1 MSENTPAT
9 NGAATH
15 AAHAERFP
23 LRKTAGHLI
32 RRAHQMAAAIFLQE
46 VDGVLSPHQFA
57 ALMSLCQEP
66 GLHQVD
72 LIERI
77 VADRST
83 VSALVTRLVKK
94 GFVKK
99 RRNGDDER
107 KTALFITE
115 QGVAAVAAAL
125 PGSVRAHD
133 RILSLLPEHLRE
145 PFFEALQCLVQ
156 AGPIDRNNSKQT
168 QTD

>member
-1 MSENTPAT
+1 MSESTPAA
-9 NGAATH
+9 NDPATH

-32 RRAHQMAAAIFLQE
+32 RRAHQIAAAIFLQE

-77 VADRST
+77 AADRST
-83 VSALVTRLVKK
+83 VSALVMRLEKK
-94 GFVKK
+94 GFVEK
-99 RRNGDDER
+99 RRSGDDER

-115 QGVAAVAAAL
+115 PGIAAVAKAL
-125 PGSVRAHD
+125 PGSVHAHD
-133 RILSLLPEHLRE
+133 RILSLLPERLRE
-145 PFFEALQCLVQ
+145 PFLEALQCLVQ
-156 AGPIDRNNSKQT
+156 SELLERNNSKPAPKP
-168 QTD
+168 